1 MGKEY
6 FESGPYGKQE
16 YRIIERNYQIL
27 FEYGRRIFPD
37 IFRRKLKMLDF
48 GCAFGVGTFWLSN
61 KINGIVV
68 GVDISEY
75 AIQKAKKLFLS
86 NNIKFYC
93 LDLSVIENINFLIR
107 IHGKFDVIFSRDV
120 IEHISKEKQKVI
132 IKNFSTLLSDGGA
145 VMIGTANGLNP
156 YSYICDKTHIG
167 LRTPWSYKRLFKEA
181 GITIVKS
188 FEKQWIP
195 FLWRFRKD
203 RSLMEIDL
211 PLFGFMVYI
220 FAKKAD
226 AN

>member
-120 IEHISKEKQKVI
+120 IEHIPKEKQK
-132 IKNFSTLLSDGGA
+132 
-145 VMIGTANGLNP
+145 
-156 YSYICDKTHIG
+156 SYQKFFNLT
-167 LRTPWSYKRLFKEA
+167 T
-181 GITIVKS
+181 
-188 FEKQWIP
+188 
-195 FLWRFRKD
+195 
-203 RSLMEIDL
+203 
-211 PLFGFMVYI
+211 
-220 FAKKAD
+220 
-226 AN
+226 